1 MKDTSENK
9 TTRELKN
16 EAHSAQGELIRAEI
30 ALVRRELRDEIRSL
44 EVSAAGL
51 GVAAVAGLLGLHSLV
66 ETAIR
71 SDTTSP
77 RRGLL
82 VSGSLL
88 GLATLGLV
96 VAYRALPTTK
106 GAKAGSMQVFG

>member
-1 MKDTSENK
+1 MEDTQENT
-9 TTRELKN
+9 TTRELRS
-16 EAHSAQGELIRAEI
+16 EAHRAQGELLRAEI
-30 ALVRRELRDEIRSL
+30 ALVRRELRDEIKQL

-82 VSGSLL
+82 VSWALL
-88 GLATLGLV
+88 GLAGIGLA
-96 VAYRALPTTK
+96 VAYRALPTAD
-106 GAKAGSMQVFG
+106 GSEPAGMQVFG